1 MRALESLGLAAVFSF
16 LPEILS
22 PGDASAFDPH
32 PGWLAV
38 VILSARYGNP
48 GFFGGMAAAAGLGG
62 LGAVI
67 AGAGSPWDSLGSER
81 NLIVLGACL
90 IVSWIGSSHNR
101 RQAELRERVRDA
113 LERASESEATVLALR
128 EAARALRGR
137 AERALDSLTLLRDI
151 ASRLDGSDPA
161 AAAEAAADLALIR
174 TRASAVAV
182 TSGEGASHRLWAFR
196 EASCHT
202 AATPATLRDA
212 DRSVPMRHGSTAVG
226 AIDLWDIPQ
235 EVLNEQ
241 TLHDLSVIAAW
252 CGQAIAAAAPAPAP
266 EAAPDPL
273 LEVS

>member
-1 MRALESLGLAAVFSF
+1 MRALEAIGLAAVFSF

-22 PGDASAFDPH
+22 PGDAAAFDPH

-38 VILSARYGNP
+38 LVLSARYGSA
-48 GFFGGMAAAAGLGG
+48 GFFGGMAAAAALGG
-62 LGAVI
+62 LGAAI
-67 AGAGSPWDSLGSER
+67 AGAGSPWGGLGSER
-81 NLIVLGACL
+81 NLMLLGACL

-101 RQAELRERVRDA
+101 RQADLQKHVRDER
-113 LERASESEATVLALR
+113 ERASEAEATVRALR
-128 EAARALRGR
+128 EAALALRSR

-151 ASRLDGSDPA
+151 ASRLDGCDPA

-182 TSGEGASHRLWAFR
+182 TSGEGESHRLWAFR
-196 EASCHT
+196 EASGHT

-212 DRSVPMRHGSTAVG
+212 DRSVPMHHGSTAVG

-252 CGQAIAAAAPAPAP
+252 CGQAIAAAAPAP
-266 EAAPDPL
+266 EAAPDPV